1 MPLSLQLLLLVT
13 AVEIVTLVPE
23 VVRMDLVETSSLAE
37 PWPPCEVL
45 LCTTAELIV
54 VEDTAP

>member
-37 PWPPCEVL
+37 LWPGCEVL
-45 LCTTAELIV
+45 LCTTVELIV